1 MKNLILIIGLTCFIT
16 SCGTF
21 NSTYY
26 NSALNEYNN
35 GNYQSAL
42 FYLDEILKENENVF
56 EALVLRSKVYLKLG
70 NKDLAEND
78 LQKALLLNE
87 DYESHFIIAKIA
99 LDKNDYQTSLYHLD
113 RAISLQTQFIE
124 GYLNRAYVYYQIG
137 DYDKS
142 LDDYK
147 KAYELNPQ
155 NSIPLTNIGF
165 IYGLIGQNDIAM
177 EYYTRAI
184 SINPNDFNAY
194 YNRAN
199 EFLMKRKNQEA
210 LNDLLSAYELNKHN
224 IELLFLIA
232 ETRIK
237 MKDYQNAFND
247 YTKILF
253 IDSLNSKAYYQRA
266 LVNIELKREKSAC
279 EDFTKAGSLGYFDAY
294 EQIRKYCVK
303 KSSSKKKK

>member
-1 MKNLILIIGLTCFIT
+1 MKNLILIIVITCFVS
-16 SCGTF
+16 SCATF
-21 NSTYY
+21 NSAYY
-26 NSALNEYNN
+26 NNALNEYNN

-56 EALVLRSKVYLKLG
+56 EALVLRSKVYLQLG
-70 NKDLAEND
+70 NKDSAEKD

-87 DYESHFIIAKIA
+87 DYESHFIIAKIS
-99 LDKNDYQTSLYHLD
+99 LDKKDYQTSLYHMD
-113 RAISLQTQFIE
+113 KAISLNPQFID
-124 GYLNRAYVYYQIG
+124 GYLNRAYVFYQIG

-165 IYGLIGQNDIAM
+165 IYGLIGQNDTAM
-177 EYYTRAI
+177 EFYTKAI

-199 EFLMKRKNQEA
+199 EYLMKRKNQEA
-210 LNDLLSAYELNKHN
+210 LNDLLSAYELNKNN

-232 ETRIK
+232 ETRVK
-237 MKDYQNAFND
+237 MNDYQNAYND
-247 YTKILF
+247 YSKILF
-253 IDSLNSKAYYQRA
+253 IDSLNSKAYYQRG

-303 KSSSKKKK
+303 KPSLKKKK

>member
-1 MKNLILIIGLTCFIT
+1 MKSLILIIVIISFIT
-16 SCGTF
+16 SCVTF
-21 NSTYY
+21 NSAYY
-26 NSALNEYNN
+26 NSALNEYNI

-42 FYLDEILKENENVF
+42 FYLDEILKEDDKVF

-113 RAISLQTQFIE
+113 KAISLQTQFIE

-137 DYDKS
+137 EYEKS
-142 LDDYK
+142 LADYT
-147 KAYELNPQ
+147 KAYEINPQ
-155 NSIPLTNIGF
+155 NSVPLTNIGF
-165 IYGLIGQNDIAM
+165 IYGLIGQNDKAI
-177 EYYTRAI
+177 EYYTKAI
-184 SINPNDFNAY
+184 STNPEDFNAY
-194 YNRAN
+194 YNRAS
-199 EFLMKRKNQEA
+199 EYLIKRKNPEA
-210 LNDLLSAYELNKHN
+210 LNDLLSAYELNPQN

-237 MKDYQNAFND
+237 MKDFQNAFND

-253 IDSLNSKAYYQRA
+253 IDSLNSKAYYHRG

-303 KSSSKKKK
+303 KSSLKKKK

>member
-1 MKNLILIIGLTCFIT
+1 MKNLILIIVITCFVT
-16 SCGTF
+16 GCATF
-21 NSTYY
+21 NSAYY
-26 NSALNEYNN
+26 NNALNEYND

-42 FYLDEILKENENVF
+42 FYLEKILNENEKVF

-70 NKDLAEND
+70 NKDLAEKD

-99 LDKNDYQTSLYHLD
+99 MNKNDYQPSIYHLD
-113 RAISLQTQFIE
+113 RAISLNTQFID
-124 GYLNRAYVYYQIG
+124 GYLNRAYAFYQIG

-165 IYGLIGQNDIAM
+165 IYGLIGQNDTAM
-177 EYYTRAI
+177 EYYSKAI
-184 SINPNDFNAY
+184 SINPYDFNAY

-199 EFLMKRKNQEA
+199 EYLMKRKNQEA
-210 LNDLLSAYELNKHN
+210 LNDLLNAYELNKSN

-232 ETRIK
+232 ETRVKI
-237 MKDYQNAFND
+237 KDYQNAFND
-247 YTKILF
+247 YSKILF
-253 IDSLNSKAYYQRA
+253 IDSLNSKAYYQRG
-266 LVNIELKREKSAC
+266 LVNIELKRNKSAC

-294 EQIRKYCVK
+294 EQIRKHCVK